1 MNIFK
6 NIFSKM
12 GYIPKGATTGSTWN
26 VLTDSQAQ
34 TFSGIVIN
42 PKTAMTISA
51 VWACVRIISETIGS
65 LPLILYRRF
74 PNGDRERALNHPL
87 YSILKDSP
95 NSVQTAIEFWEMMGG
110 HLALRGNAYAKIT
123 RGFGGV
129 VQELVPINPTKVMIK
144 RLKNGRLRYDVTTI
158 SQPGVTDEATPGIM
172 HIDQDDMF
180 HLRGLTADG
189 IVGISP
195 IRANRETLGLA
206 KAAERYGGKFFGN
219 NGSVGSVLSHPNKLS
234 PEAQANLRVSTKK
247 QNDSGVLILEEGM
260 TWQQLGIAP
269 EEAQFLGTRQFQI
282 VDIARIYRMPPHM
295 IQDLSKSSFNNIEQ
309 QALEFVQYTMM
320 PYFVRIQQKV
330 NKDLLFGDTEFFAE
344 FLVNALLKGDI
355 KNRFNAYA
363 KAIQFGWMNR
373 NEVRQRENLNS
384 VEGLDDY
391 LFMSNLAIVGQPIPA
406 AEPSGFGSRPLGV
419 LVKDAATRIA
429 LSENRSFA
437 KHNHKE
443 GRWCQL
449 YKTRHQEYIGKTL
462 KPIYEAYEA
471 SSGEKI
477 SYDKTAESISECLVW
492 EDRNR
497 IETITKIINES
508 FVLEVGNVSE

>member
-1 MNIFK
+1 MNIF
-6 NIFSKM
+6 NAIFSKM
-12 GYIPKGATTGSTWN
+12 GYVPKGASAGSSWN

-65 LPLILYRRF
+65 LPLILYRRS
-74 PNGDRERALNHPL
+74 PNGDRERAISHPL
-87 YSILKDSP
+87 YGILKDSP
-95 NSVQTAIEFWEMMGG
+95 NDVQTAMEFWEMMGG

-129 VQELVPINPTKVMIK
+129 VKELMPINPTKIMIK
-144 RLKNGRLRYDVTTI
+144 RLTNGRLRYDVTAVDEI
-158 SQPGVTDEATPGIM
+158 AGVM
-172 HIDQDDMF
+172 HIEQDDML

-195 IRANRETLGLA
+195 ILANKDALGLA
-206 KAAERYGGKFFGN
+206 KAAERYGARFFGN
-219 NGSVGSVLSHPNKLS
+219 KGTVGSVLSHPQKLS
-234 PEAQANLRVSTKK
+234 PEAISNLRVSTKK
-247 QNDSGVLILEEGM
+247 QNEEGILILEEGM
-260 TWQQLGIAP
+260 AWQQLGIAP
-269 EEAQFLGTRQFQI
+269 EEAQFLGTRQFQV

-330 NKDLLFGDTEFFAE
+330 NKDLLLGDTEFFAE

-373 NEVRQRENLNS
+373 NEVRQRENLNFAD
-384 VEGLDDY
+384 GLDDY
-391 LFMSNLAIVGQPIPA
+391 LFMSNLAIVGQPIPT
-406 AEPSGFGSRPLGV
+406 AEPSGFGARPLGV
-419 LVKDAATRIA
+419 LIKDAATRISQA
-429 LSENRSFA
+429 ENRTYA

-443 GRWCQL
+443 GRWSAL
-449 YKTRHQEYIGKTL
+449 YKKRHQDYIGKTL
-462 KPIYEAYEA
+462 KPIYESYEEA
-471 SSGEKI
+471 SGDKLDYE
-477 SYDKTAESISECLVW
+477 KTAESIVECLVW
-492 EDRNR
+492 GDANR
-497 IETITKIINES
+497 IGTITKIINES
-508 FVLEVGNVSE
+508 FILEVSENG